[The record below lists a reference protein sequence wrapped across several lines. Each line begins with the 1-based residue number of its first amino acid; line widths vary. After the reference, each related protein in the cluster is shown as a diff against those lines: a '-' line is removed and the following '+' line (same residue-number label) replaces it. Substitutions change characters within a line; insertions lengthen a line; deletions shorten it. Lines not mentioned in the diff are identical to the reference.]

1 MRKVESLLLSVL
13 FFDENNRVLV
23 SPQGTLPGVILDPV
37 RGCANTNPSIQRSLV
52 AEQAR
57 VPFSVHL
64 GQNQHGSDRVS
75 IDDALSAGLHW
86 YRLRAMA
93 HI

>member
-37 RGCANTNPSIQRSLV
+37 RGCANTNPSIQHSLV
-52 AEQAR
+52 AKQAR
-57 VPFSVHL
+57 APLSVPL

-75 IDDALSAGLHW
+75 IAHALSAGLHW
-86 YRLRAMA
+86 HRLRAMA